1 MKQTGKTRDLR
12 QYPGFGGITWACL
25 IFLYGPLI
33 IIALYSFNEI
43 RSITVWGGF
52 SFSWYVKAFNNE
64 LIQRATGNSL
74 IIAVSAAMLSTT
86 FATAAALATIRNRHF
101 RGREVSIGIISLPL
115 MVPEIVTAIA
125 SLVFFVL
132 VGIPLGIGSILLAH
146 TVFCIPFAYLPITAR
161 LEGIESHYEEA
172 AKDLY
177 ADGWQAFRYVMLPML
192 LPGIVSGFIL
202 AFIISLDDFI
212 ITNFVAGPGSTT
224 LPLAIYGLVRTG
236 LTPEINAVSTLL
248 LLVSIIFV
256 TLSYLLGRK
265 RDRSTH

>member
-1 MKQTGKTRDLR
+1 MTPPKTRDLKR
-12 QYPGFGGITWACL
+12 YPGFGGITWACL

-33 IIALYSFNEI
+33 VIALYSFNEI

-52 SFSWYVKAFNNE
+52 SLSWYAKAFNNE
-64 LIQRATGNSL
+64 LIQRSAYNSIL
-74 IIAVSAAMLSTT
+74 IAVCAATCATT
-86 FATAAALATIRNRHF
+86 LATAAALAVVRRGNF
-101 RGREVSIGIISLPL
+101 RGREAGIGIINLPL
-115 MVPEIVTAIA
+115 MVPEIVSAIA
-125 SLVFFVL
+125 TLVFFVL

-146 TVFCIPFAYLPITAR
+146 TVFCIPFAYLPISAR
-161 LEGIESHYEEA
+161 LEGIEGYYEEA
-172 AKDLY
+172 AADLY
-177 ADGWQAFRYVMLPML
+177 ANPRQAFRYVLLPML
-192 LPGIVSGFIL
+192 LPGVFAGFML

-212 ITNFVAGPGSTT
+212 ITNFVAGPGAST

-265 RDRSTH
+265 RDPVLH

>member
-1 MKQTGKTRDLR
+1 MKPARKTRDLK
-12 QYPGFGGITWACL
+12 QYPGFGGITRACM
-25 IFLYGPLI
+25 IFLYGPLV

-52 SFSWYVKAFNNE
+52 SFSWYVKAFNND
-64 LIQRATGNSL
+64 LIQRAAWNS
-74 IIAVSAAMLSTT
+74 IVIAVSAATLATI
-86 FATAAALATIRNRHF
+86 FATTAALAIIRNRHF
-101 RGREVSIGIISLPL
+101 RGREASIGIISLPL

-161 LEGIESHYEEA
+161 LEGIEGHYEEA

-177 ADGWQAFRYVMLPML
+177 ASDWQAFRHVMLPML
-192 LPGIVSGFIL
+192 FPGIVAGFIL

-212 ITNFVAGPGSTT
+212 ITNFVAGPGATT

-256 TLSYLLGRK
+256 TLSYLLGRR
-265 RDRSTH
+265 RDLSIH

>member
-1 MKQTGKTRDLR
+1 MGKTHDLKR
-12 QYPGFGGITWACL
+12 YPGFAGVTWACL
-25 IFLYGPLI
+25 VFLYGPLI
-33 IIALYSFNEI
+33 VIALYSFNEI

-52 SFSWYVKAFNNE
+52 SFSWYAKAFNND
-64 LIQRATGNSL
+64 LIQRATYNSL
-74 IIAVSAAMLSTT
+74 IIAVSAATASTI
-86 FATAAALATIRNRHF
+86 FATAAALAIIRNRAF
-101 RGREVSIGIISLPL
+101 RGREASIGIISLPL

-177 ADGWQAFRYVMLPML
+177 ADSWQTFRYVMLPMMF
-192 LPGIVSGFIL
+192 PGIVAGFIL

-212 ITNFVAGPGSTT
+212 ITNFVAGPGATT

-248 LLVSIIFV
+248 LLVSIFFV
-256 TLSYLLGRK
+256 TLSYLLGK
-265 RDRSTH
+265 KPGSGI